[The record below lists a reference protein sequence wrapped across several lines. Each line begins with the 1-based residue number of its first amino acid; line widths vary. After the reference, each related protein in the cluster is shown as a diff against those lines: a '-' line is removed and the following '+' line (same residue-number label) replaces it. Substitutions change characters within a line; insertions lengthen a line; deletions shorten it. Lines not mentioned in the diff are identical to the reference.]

1 MPVVQ
6 ASQASTHLEKIK
18 DGTVRTISGFVPD
31 DDGGSVLVVLKN
43 FSRLTKLNKSGLG
56 LNADMMFAGSSRPK
70 KYGKLF
76 GNVVKGVF
84 IHLCTKKTCNS
95 YQHAVHLGEWAYVGD
110 GDEGEV
116 TGDAERLL
124 QALGPDGVQRVNG
137 SEDDAETDA
146 EGEVLPKSPVPDPK
160 AKAGAVRFAMDGQ
173 SPVTPKPAK
182 PAGAI
187 AKWCSV
193 HDISEVAESLAF
205 NGVRAV
211 AEVELM
217 SDVQVDALCAGL
229 SMG

>member
-1 MPVVQ
+1 M
-6 ASQASTHLEKIK
+6 
-18 DGTVRTISGFVPD
+18 
-31 DDGGSVLVVLKN
+31 LKN
-43 FSRLTKLNKSGLG
+43 FSRLTKPNKSGLG

-84 IHLCTKKTCNS
+84 IHLCTKKTCQS

-110 GDEGEV
+110 GDEGVV

-137 SEDDAETDA
+137 SEDDAETDTDGKA
-146 EGEVLPKSPVPDPK
+146 PVPDPK

-173 SPVTPKPAK
+173 SPVTLNATK

-187 AKWCSV
+187 AKWCKANG
-193 HDISEVAESLAF
+193 IPEVAEAMAF
-205 NGVRAV
+205 NGVGAV
-211 AEVELM
+211 EEAALM
-217 SDVQVDALCAGL
+217 SDVQIEALCAGMSL
-229 SMG
+229 GSCVRLKLAVERLREKD

>member
-1 MPVVQ
+1 M
-6 ASQASTHLEKIK
+6 
-18 DGTVRTISGFVPD
+18 
-31 DDGGSVLVVLKN
+31 LKN

-70 KYGKLF
+70 KYGKLC
-76 GNVVKGVF
+76 GNLAKGVF
-84 IHLCTKKTCNS
+84 FHLCTKKTCNS

-160 AKAGAVRFAMDGQ
+160 EGWRCAVRDG
-173 SPVTPKPAK
+173 
-182 PAGAI
+182 
-187 AKWCSV
+187 W
-193 HDISEVAESLAF
+193 
-205 NGVRAV
+205 AV
-211 AEVELM
+211 ACYPEACQARRGDRQV
-217 SDVQVDALCAGL
+217 VQLARHLGGRGVVGFQRCARGRRGGVDE
-229 SMG
+229 

>member
-6 ASQASTHLEKIK
+6 APQAYPHLEKIK

-84 IHLCTKKTCNS
+84 IHLCTKKTCQS

-160 AKAGAVRFAMDGQ
+160 AKAGAVRFAMD
-173 SPVTPKPAK
+173 
-182 PAGAI
+182 
-187 AKWCSV
+187 
-193 HDISEVAESLAF
+193 
-205 NGVRAV
+205 R
-211 AEVELM
+211 
-217 SDVQVDALCAGL
+217 
-229 SMG
+229 

>member
-6 ASQASTHLEKIK
+6 APQAYPHLEKIK

-31 DDGGSVLVVLKN
+31 DDGGSVLVVLRN
-43 FSRLTKLNKSGLG
+43 FSRLTKPNKSGIG

-76 GNVVKGVF
+76 GNLAKGVF

-110 GDEGEV
+110 GDEGVV

-124 QALGPDGVQRVNG
+124 QALGPDGVQRING
-137 SEDDAETDA
+137 SEDDADT
-146 EGEVLPKSPVPDPK
+146 EGKSPVPDPK

-182 PAGAI
+182 PAGGDRQVVQRAR
-187 AKWCSV
+187 
-193 HDISEVAESLAF
+193 HLGGR
-205 NGVRAV
+205 GVVGFQRCARGRRGG
-211 AEVELM
+211 
-217 SDVQVDALCAGL
+217 VDE
-229 SMG
+229 

>member
-1 MPVVQ
+1 MNLDVMIDFFSWRLGLRRHFCFKARAPCAARLRAPLSLLRSMPVVQ
-6 ASQASTHLEKIK
+6 APQASPHLEKIK

-110 GDEGEV
+110 GDEGG
-116 TGDAERLL
+116 GDR
-124 QALGPDGVQRVNG
+124 
-137 SEDDAETDA
+137 
-146 EGEVLPKSPVPDPK
+146 
-160 AKAGAVRFAMDGQ
+160 
-173 SPVTPKPAK
+173 
-182 PAGAI
+182 
-187 AKWCSV
+187 
-193 HDISEVAESLAF
+193 
-205 NGVRAV
+205 
-211 AEVELM
+211 
-217 SDVQVDALCAGL
+217 
-229 SMG
+229 

>member
-84 IHLCTKKTCNS
+84 IHLCTKKTCQS

-110 GDEGEV
+110 GDEGVV

-137 SEDDAETDA
+137 SEDDAETDP
-146 EGEVLPKSPVPDPK
+146 EGKSPVPDPK
-160 AKAGAVRFAMDGQ
+160 AKAGAVRFAMDG
-173 SPVTPKPAK
+173 
-182 PAGAI
+182 
-187 AKWCSV
+187 
-193 HDISEVAESLAF
+193 
-205 NGVRAV
+205 
-211 AEVELM
+211 
-217 SDVQVDALCAGL
+217 
-229 SMG
+229 